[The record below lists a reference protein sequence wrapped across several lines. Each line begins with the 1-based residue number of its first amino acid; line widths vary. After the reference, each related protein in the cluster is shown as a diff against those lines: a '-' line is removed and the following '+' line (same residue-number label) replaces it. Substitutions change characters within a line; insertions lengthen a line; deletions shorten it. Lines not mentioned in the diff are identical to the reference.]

1 MSWQPNW
8 LMGFASLP
16 LAKPFFIG
24 EIDKC
29 GADEA
34 NDVAVARKSCIKKPG
49 LTGLFACVDCLAIQR
64 AQSFFVDFADGGLW
78 QHVDELDLIWQLEI
92 RQA

>member
-1 MSWQPNW
+1 MLWQPNR

-34 NDVAVARKSCIKKPG
+34 NAADVAVARKSCIKKPG
-49 LTGLFACVDCLAIQR
+49 LTGLFACVDCPALTA
-64 AQSFFVDFADGGLW
+64 
-78 QHVDELDLIWQLEI
+78 
-92 RQA
+92 